1 MKMMSS
7 DGGSGED
14 GAAAAAASS
23 PELSGLME
31 AMGGIGGQ
39 EGGTGV
45 LPHGKDP
52 FGDVGSLDV
61 SELTTHLSKPSKLN
75 ETHTTLLY

>member
-1 MKMMSS
+1 MNMMSS

-14 GAAAAAASS
+14 GTVSS

-31 AMGGIGGQ
+31 AMGGIGGGRD
-39 EGGTGV
+39 GGTRV

-52 FGDVGSLDV
+52 FGDIGSLDV
-61 SELTTHLSKPSKLN
+61 SSLLICLN
-75 ETHTTLLY
+75 LNLY